1 LTSVQWS
8 VIYIDTGPQVG
19 PATNKEE
26 KMAILYREAHE
37 DWGTQGHITLCAQ
50 CKEKYEKEHKDF
62 YLDFWEDNQ
71 EPCDKCGGE

>member
-1 LTSVQWS
+1 
-8 VIYIDTGPQVG
+8 
-19 PATNKEE
+19 
-26 KMAILYREAHE
+26 MAILYREAHE